1 MSRGGCTRAPL
12 PHVLLEEMALAAVPA
27 TSPPP
32 ATLER
37 ARRGDADAFG
47 GLVRERQRLVFGL
60 ALNVLRDRALAEEV
74 AQEVFLQLHRSL
86 GSIESEAHL
95 THWLRRV
102 TSHRAID
109 VARHRRHA
117 EVSGLDEAPEPWV
130 VRRDADPLVGR
141 TLRRLVAAL
150 PPRPRTVVVLR
161 FQEDLEPAE
170 IARVLDMP
178 VNTVKSHL
186 RRALA
191 VLRARAGQALG
202 GAEVTS

>member
-1 MSRGGCTRAPL
+1 MAPAATAL
-12 PHVLLEEMALAAVPA
+12 P
-27 TSPPP
+27 SPPP
-32 ATLER
+32 RTLER
-37 ARRGDADAFG
+37 ARQGEPDAFG
-47 GLVRERQRLVFGL
+47 DLVRERQRLVFGL
-60 ALNVLRDRALAEEV
+60 ALNLLRDRALAEEV
-74 AQEVFLQLHRSL
+74 AQEVFLQLHRAL
-86 GSIESEAHL
+86 GEIQSEAHL

-109 VARHRRHA
+109 VARHRRHTEA
-117 EVSGLDEAPEPWV
+117 SGLDEAPEPWV
-130 VRRDADPLVGR
+130 VRRDVDPLVGR

-161 FQEDLEPAE
+161 FQEDLDPAE

-202 GAEVTS
+202 RAEVTS